1 MILSPAH
8 VQPAC
13 ARVDN
18 GNAHFTFHR
27 VSEPVTGGLPIYRCA
42 KPRKTA

>member
-1 MILSPAH
+1 MILAPAH

-18 GNAHFTFHR
+18 GNTHFTFHR
-27 VSEPVTGGLPIYRCA
+27 VSEPVTGGLPIYRYA
-42 KPRKTA
+42 KPRKSA

>member
-1 MILSPAH
+1 MMIAPAH
-8 VQPAC
+8 VQRPC
-13 ARVDN
+13 AHVFN
-18 GNAHFTFHR
+18 GNTHFTFHR

>member
-1 MILSPAH
+1 MILARAI

-18 GNAHFTFHR
+18 GNARFTFHR
-27 VSEPVTGGLPIYRCA
+27 VSAPICGALPVYRYD
-42 KPRKTA
+42 KPRKRA

>member
-1 MILSPAH
+1 MILSPAI

-18 GNAHFTFHR
+18 GRTRFTFHR
-27 VSEPVTGGLPIYRCA
+27 VSEPVTGGLPVYRYS
-42 KPRKTA
+42 KPRKSA